1 MANETRTDGNGQAAT
16 ATTAA
21 PDEFQRLL
29 EKPHEVSQ
37 VGVFADPKH
46 FEHAQRVAGM
56 LVASKLA
63 PEIFQG
69 KENLGS
75 AVIAVDM
82 AFRLRMNPLM
92 VMQQIYIVYGKP
104 GWSSQFIIACLNSCG
119 RYSPLRFEIT
129 GNGDERTCQAWA
141 IEKETGQ
148 RLEGPP
154 VSIKMAKDEGW
165 FTKNGSKWKTLPELM
180 LRYRSATFFGRL
192 YAPELLMG
200 MQAVEEI
207 VDVGDEI
214 QRAITTKPTFT
225 PAPEGNSK
233 PATVAETP
241 SQPEKEPSASA
252 PVATGNPPSERTT
265 TTVQQGLWLFLSA
278 NNVAFDDFRSW
289 LVATGLYPEADSL
302 ASIDDL
308 PTDVANKLEADK
320 KALAKCVKIY
330 GAKEATK

>member
-1 MANETRTDGNGQAAT
+1 MNNETRTNGGIQAAQT
-16 ATTAA
+16 VT
-21 PDEFQRLL
+21 DEFQRLL
-29 EKPHEVSQ
+29 DKPHEAVSQ

-46 FEHAQRVAGM
+46 FEHAQRVALM
-56 LVASKLA
+56 LVESKLA

-69 KENLGS
+69 KVNLGS

-129 GNGDERTCQAWA
+129 GTGDEKTCYAWA
-141 IEKETGQ
+141 VEKGTEQ

-165 FTKNGSKWKTLPELM
+165 YGKNGSKWKTLPDLM
-180 LRYRSATFFGRL
+180 LRYRAATFFGRL

-207 VDVGDEI
+207 AEVGNEIHSALNAPKPGFTIERPKQEPKAEPVDTRKIDE
-214 QRAITTKPTFT
+214 PT
-225 PAPEGNSK
+225 P
-233 PATVAETP
+233 
-241 SQPEKEPSASA
+241 
-252 PVATGNPPSERTT
+252 PVAADSDGARAN
-265 TTVQQGLWLFLSA
+265 LSA
-278 NNVAFDDFRSW
+278 VLEAVPFDDFRSW
-289 LVATGLYPEADSL
+289 LVTTGIYPEGDSL
-302 ASIDDL
+302 ATMNDL
-308 PTDVANKLEADK
+308 PLEIVKKLLADPK
-320 KALAKCVKIY
+320 TLGKCVKIFS
-330 GAKEATK
+330 GKEVAK